1 MQNKTAMYL
10 NQTLAELNTSMGNL
24 RGIMT
29 SLLIIIILILVI
41 ILVCY
46 FIYWLKFKKE
56 GTYIQPFVVGICAE
70 EYNGRAISDLL
81 VSELHRIRQI
91 HELNLPGIE
100 EQTKDD
106 LAFLSI
112 TPSSENPK
120 YEITNINVSGG
131 SFALALGQIL
141 LVLKRLIGHPGNTIV
156 GSIQKYGSNIKL
168 VAWMGPETTGAWQAE
183 RDDEDIPNLIKDV
196 AYMIAKDISEEKIQA
211 KTWQS
216 FKFFTEARY
225 CYQQYILTDDEE
237 HLKCSKENCL
247 MGLDYEKDYEDIH
260 SLLLNL
266 AMAYER
272 H

>member
-10 NQTLAELNTSMGNL
+10 NETLAELNTSTGNL
-24 RGIMT
+24 RGFMT
-29 SLLIIIILILVI
+29 SLLIILIVILVI

-56 GTYIQPFVVGICAE
+56 GTYIQPFVIGICAE
-70 EYNGRAISDLL
+70 EYDGRAISDLL

-120 YEITNINVSGG
+120 YEITNVNISGG
-131 SFALALGQIL
+131 SFALTLGQML
-141 LVLKRLIGHPGNTIV
+141 LVLKRLIGHPGNTIA
-156 GSIQKYGSNIKL
+156 GSVQKYGSNTKL

-183 RDDEDIPNLIKDV
+183 RSDDDIPNLIKDV
-196 AYMIAKDISEEKIQA
+196 AFMIARDISEEKIQA

-247 MGLDYEKDYEDIH
+247 MGLDFEKNYEDIH

-266 AMAYER
+266 ATAYER